1 MSVKKQETENKRM
14 KPLILEKIEELRLQM
29 MEQALVHG
37 DLTDEHVVALSQ
49 QLDTYI
55 VVYQKL

>member
-1 MSVKKQETENKRM
+1 M